1 MAKHD
6 PDEHLAEHREAPGG
20 PPLIS
25 PSGAPAPPS
34 DPRTDRRKFVL
45 SDQHLEAVLD
55 ACRRGVPET
64 KIARALGVNY
74 RTWIR
79 LRAED
84 ERLASALAETRKIE
98 EEELVSLLMDKARG
112 GELSA
117 IIFALKGRHA
127 YRDVGQPVSA
137 VEQKVNVTINLPA
150 ARVSTEDYLQSIE
163 DGQSR

>member
-1 MAKHD
+1 MAQPEPNKHR
-6 PDEHLAEHREAPGG
+6 AGHRGG
-20 PPLIS
+20 PPTS
-25 PSGAPAPPS
+25 QFPAGAGAPS

-117 IIFALKGRHA
+117 IIFALKGRHS
-127 YRDVGQPVSA
+127 YRDVGQPVGA
-137 VEQKVNVTINLPA
+137 TEQKVNVTINLPA
-150 ARVSTEDYLQSIE
+150 ARASTEDYLLAIE
-163 DGQSR
+163 TE